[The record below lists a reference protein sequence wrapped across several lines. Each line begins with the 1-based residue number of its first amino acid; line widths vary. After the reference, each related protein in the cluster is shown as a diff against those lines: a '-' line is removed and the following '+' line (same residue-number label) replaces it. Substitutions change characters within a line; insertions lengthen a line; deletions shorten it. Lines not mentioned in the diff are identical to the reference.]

1 MIGIMWNNSMNP
13 TNKGNYKDLD
23 ELFGTESTETSS
35 IEFEEV
41 EVEED
46 QQPKQVTQATQV
58 PVVVEPEFVSTGDDI
73 EDDYQIAR
81 KKLNSLIDKSQQALD
96 GMLNVAL
103 ASDSPRAYEVVGQLI
118 KTTGDAAK
126 DLLDLQAKK
135 KKLREE
141 DKPKQNIDTQNNIV
155 FTGSTQELLKAL
167 KAEKA
172 KVIDHE

>member
-1 MIGIMWNNSMNP
+1 MKSTNNQYD
-13 TNKGNYKDLD
+13 KLD
-23 ELFGTESTETSS
+23 AIFGTHMDEVLGQKETLPA
-35 IEFEEV
+35 V
-41 EVEED
+41 VEE
-46 QQPKQVTQATQV
+46 PAL
-58 PVVVEPEFVSTGDDI
+58 PVVISTGDDI
-73 EDDYQIAR
+73 EDDYLAAR
-81 KKLNSLIDKSQQALD
+81 KKLNELIGKSQQALD

-126 DLLDLQAKK
+126 DLLDLQSKK

-141 DKPKQNIDTQNNIV
+141 EPKKQNIDTQNNII
-155 FTGSTQELLKAL
+155 FSGSTSDLLKAL

>member
-1 MIGIMWNNSMNP
+1 MNHSNNQYD
-13 TNKGNYKDLD
+13 KLD
-23 ELFGTESTETSS
+23 AIFGTHMD
-35 IEFEEV
+35 EV
-41 EVEED
+41 LSKKEQLPAVVEE
-46 QQPKQVTQATQV
+46 PSL
-58 PVVVEPEFVSTGDDI
+58 PEIVSTGDDI
-73 EDDYQIAR
+73 EDDYQVAR
-81 KKLNSLIDKSQQALD
+81 KKLNELIGKSEQALQ

-141 DKPKQNIDTQNNIV
+141 EPKKQNIDTQNNII
-155 FTGSTQELLKAL
+155 FSGSTAELLKAL

>member
-1 MIGIMWNNSMNP
+1 MKTSNNQYD
-13 TNKGNYKDLD
+13 KLD
-23 ELFGTESTETSS
+23 AIFGTHMDEVLNQKEQLPTV
-35 IEFEEV
+35 IEE
-41 EVEED
+41 
-46 QQPKQVTQATQV
+46 PTL
-58 PVVVEPEFVSTGDDI
+58 PVIVSTGDDV
-73 EDDYQIAR
+73 EDYYLVAR
-81 KKLNSLIDKSQQALD
+81 KKLNELIGKSQQALD

-135 KKLREE
+135 KRLKEE
-141 DKPKQNIDTQNNIV
+141 EPKKQNIDTQNNII
-155 FTGSTQELLKAL
+155 FSGSTSDLLKAL

>member
-1 MIGIMWNNSMNP
+1 MKP
-13 TNKGNYKDLD
+13 TNNQYDKLD
-23 ELFGTESTETSS
+23 AIFGTHMDEVLSS
-35 IEFEEV
+35 KEE
-41 EVEED
+41 
-46 QQPKQVTQATQV
+46 KL
-58 PVVVEPEFVSTGDDI
+58 PVVVEEPLVPQIISTGDDI
-73 EDDYQIAR
+73 EDDYLVAR
-81 KKLNSLIDKSQQALD
+81 KKLNDLIGTSQQALD

-141 DKPKQNIDTQNNIV
+141 EPKKQNIDTQNNII
-155 FTGSTQELLKAL
+155 FSGSTSDLLKAL

>member
-1 MIGIMWNNSMNP
+1 M
-13 TNKGNYKDLD
+13 NKGNYKDLD
-23 ELFGTESTETSS
+23 ELFGTETTETPEAVEIVS
-35 IEFEEV
+35 EV
-41 EVEED
+41 PAVVA
-46 QQPKQVTQATQV
+46 QPLV
-58 PVVVEPEFVSTGDDI
+58 PEIISTGDDI

-81 KKLNSLIDKSQQALD
+81 KKLNDLIDKSQQALD

-118 KTTGDAAK
+118 KTTGDTAK

-135 KKLREE
+135 KKLKEE
-141 DKPKQNIDTQNNIV
+141 EPKKQNIDTQNNII
-155 FTGSTQELLKAL
+155 FSGSTADLLKAL

>member
-1 MIGIMWNNSMNP
+1 MDEVLNQKEQLP
-13 TNKGNYKDLD
+13 TV
-23 ELFGTESTETSS
+23 
-35 IEFEEV
+35 IEE
-41 EVEED
+41 
-46 QQPKQVTQATQV
+46 PTP
-58 PVVVEPEFVSTGDDI
+58 PVIVSTGDDI
-73 EDDYQIAR
+73 EDDYLVAR
-81 KKLNSLIDKSQQALD
+81 KKLNELIGKSQQALD

-135 KKLREE
+135 KRLKEE
-141 DKPKQNIDTQNNIV
+141 EPKKQNIDTQNNII
-155 FTGSTQELLKAL
+155 FSGSTSDLLKAL

>member
-1 MIGIMWNNSMNP
+1 MWSNLMKP
-13 TNKGNYKDLD
+13 TNNQYDKLD
-23 ELFGTESTETSS
+23 AIFGTHMDEVLSS
-35 IEFEEV
+35 KEEKLPAV
-41 EVEED
+41 VEE
-46 QQPKQVTQATQV
+46 PPV
-58 PVVVEPEFVSTGDDI
+58 PVIVSTGDDI
-73 EDDYQIAR
+73 EDDYLAAR
-81 KKLNSLIDKSQQALD
+81 KKLNDLIGTSQQALD

-135 KKLREE
+135 KRLREE
-141 DKPKQNIDTQNNIV
+141 EPKKQNIDTQNNII
-155 FTGSTQELLKAL
+155 FSGSTSDLLKAL

>member
-1 MIGIMWNNSMNP
+1 MKTSNNQYD
-13 TNKGNYKDLD
+13 KLD
-23 ELFGTESTETSS
+23 AIFGTHMD
-35 IEFEEV
+35 EV
-41 EVEED
+41 LNSKE
-46 QQPKQVTQATQV
+46 QLPT
-58 PVVVEPEFVSTGDDI
+58 VVEPALPEIVSTGDDI
-73 EDDYQIAR
+73 EDDYLAAR
-81 KKLNSLIDKSQQALD
+81 KKLNDLIGTSQQALD

-135 KKLREE
+135 KRLREE
-141 DKPKQNIDTQNNIV
+141 EPKKQNIDTQNNII
-155 FTGSTQELLKAL
+155 FSGSTSDLLKAL

>member
-1 MIGIMWNNSMNP
+1 MKP
-13 TNKGNYKDLD
+13 TNNQYDKLD
-23 ELFGTESTETSS
+23 AIFGTHMDEVLSS
-35 IEFEEV
+35 KEEKLPAV
-41 EVEED
+41 VEE
-46 QQPKQVTQATQV
+46 PLV
-58 PVVVEPEFVSTGDDI
+58 PEIVSTGDDI
-73 EDDYQIAR
+73 EDDYLVAR
-81 KKLNSLIDKSQQALD
+81 KKLNDLIGKSQQALD

-141 DKPKQNIDTQNNIV
+141 EPKKQSIDTQNNII
-155 FTGSTQELLKAL
+155 FSGSTSDLLKAL

-172 KVIDHE
+172 KVIEHE